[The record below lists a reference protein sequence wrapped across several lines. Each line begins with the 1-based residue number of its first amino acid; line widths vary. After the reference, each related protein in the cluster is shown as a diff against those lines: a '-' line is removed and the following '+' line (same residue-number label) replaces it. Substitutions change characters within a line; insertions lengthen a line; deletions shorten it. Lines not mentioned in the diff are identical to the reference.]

1 MVSTDCPRAQWEASY
16 FRQKWQQKERKK
28 ESANSAD
35 SERAERVSVA
45 VSVGDGEAAPCNR
58 PRTGRRAKSARPRRR
73 MKRPPPSSSSSGPPR
88 SAAVGDPVAVNEDGG
103 ALQFE
108 IERESESESASL
120 RLIRGEL
127 AAKQSMLD
135 SLTQKYREMASHLAA
150 DRVIQSRALLQC
162 QRYKE
167 MLRQKEEEKDS
178 ECSEC
183 DALRTE
189 RDSQRLYLGNLQ
201 RENRSLQDR
210 MGRLTA
216 HSVLGDELESERM
229 AEMTASHGL
238 RVKALRSELRR
249 REDEGQRLRDG
260 LRAAERERDGLREE
274 VAALEAESGAM
285 AMRHSLF
292 YEESGVDPED
302 LECALELIERS
313 KATDSE
319 LAIGSSHSLKG
330 DDAVSLRAKLNE
342 LQIQNRDLVLECN
355 RTQNLLESQIDL
367 NQKLERDLDRQ
378 RQRHRHRPPTS
389 PSIDEPALHRIGP
402 LDHALTHS
410 HCDGVSYRTTENLL
424 SLNVLRGELD
434 PNQLG
439 LPSLSMLIVDFFH
452 FDSIRSPQLVA
463 GHRPKY
469 DLLCRFTLK
478 MDRFLIDAL
487 SADTASTSTSTDH
500 GHPLRIHFV
509 EKQKENKNGKHT
521 LSLSV
526 TATAAIDR
534 HSLRRIL
541 FHRHTESDRE
551 RTRKQ
556 HKIDLISN
564 DGRHRVVGALFF
576 TLDLLRSVTLD
587 DDQNTEHPESKHTD
601 S

>member
-1 MVSTDCPRAQWEASY
+1 MSS
-16 FRQKWQQKERKK
+16 
-28 ESANSAD
+28 
-35 SERAERVSVA
+35 
-45 VSVGDGEAAPCNR
+45 DG
-58 PRTGRRAKSARPRRR
+58 
-73 MKRPPPSSSSSGPPR
+73 
-88 SAAVGDPVAVNEDGG
+88 
-103 ALQFE
+103 
-108 IERESESESASL
+108 ESASL

-162 QRYKE
+162 ERYKE

-178 ECSEC
+178 ECLEC

-229 AEMTASHGL
+229 AEMTASHGQ
-238 RVKALRSELRR
+238 RVKALQIELRR

-274 VAALEAESGAM
+274 VAALKAENGAM

-292 YEESGVDPED
+292 YEESGVDPKD
-302 LECALELIERS
+302 LECALDLIERS

-319 LAIGSSHSLKG
+319 LAIGSMSSG
-330 DDAVSLRAKLNE
+330 DDGVSLRAKVNE

-367 NQKLERDLDRQ
+367 NQKLERDLDR
-378 RQRHRHRPPTS
+378 HRHRPPTS
-389 PSIDEPALHRIGP
+389 AVDDDHEFELDPDRMPMANH
-402 LDHALTHS
+402 LDHGHFGDA
-410 HCDGVSYRTTENLL
+410 VSYRTTENLL
-424 SLNVLRGELD
+424 SLNVSRGELD
-434 PNQLG
+434 PKLLG

-469 DLLCRFTLK
+469 ELLCRFTLK

-487 SADTASTSTSTDH
+487 SADTDTDSVD
-500 GHPLRIHFV
+500 PLRIHFV
-509 EKQKENKNGKHT
+509 EKQKENKNGMNTH
-521 LSLSV
+521 SLSV
-526 TATAAIDR
+526 TATASIDS

-541 FHRHTESDRE
+541 FHRQTQNE
-551 RTRKQ
+551 RKQ
-556 HKIDLISN
+556 HKIQLISN
-564 DGRHRVVGALFF
+564 DGRHQVVGHLFI
-576 TLDLLRSVTLD
+576 TLNLLRSLDVD
-587 DDQNTEHPESKHTD
+587 DDDDALMSTH
-601 S
+601 